1 MLRLLAWDS
10 ESQASSRFFVAAL
23 WLLVVLYAATFSA
36 LSIHR
41 HAVFETHGYD
51 LGNVDQ
57 TVYNTLHGCLF
68 CFTNMD
74 GIEMDGLE
82 SRLALHF
89 EPVLLPVSLTYL
101 LYSSPVT
108 LLVLQTVV
116 LALGAWPAFLLA
128 RERLKSDFAGLVFAA
143 AYLLFPALEAANL
156 FDFHAVTLAAPC
168 LLAAFYFLQKRAYR
182 PFALFAVLTMSCKED
197 MCFLVA
203 ALGLYIIVVQRE
215 RRAGLWTVLGAG
227 LWFWLAVFVITP
239 PFSPMGA
246 NIHLRRYA
254 YLGDTPWEMLK
265 TIVGRPG
272 VIVDQLSRAGALN
285 YLKGLL
291 LPLAFL
297 PLLSPL
303 TLALALPSLAVN
315 LLSENAFMHR
325 LEEFHYGAPLV
336 PFILVSGVYGLETLS
351 GTLSRWLKIDSR
363 RLIYLLLA
371 LVLVVSLGYHYC
383 RGFSPLAAP
392 FRWPPLTAHHRLAQK
407 FIDMIPPDAVLS
419 AQINLNPH
427 VSQRRR
433 VYQVVHRDDIEYVF
447 LDVST
452 LPNKDHVHGY
462 LQDWIET
469 GEDFGVVASEDGYIL
484 LRRGAPHKPLSDD
497 FYSFVTV
504 DNPAIQYPMTVD
516 FGSNSELN
524 SELNNERSLLRFL
537 GFDVLYNREEEVSF
551 NLYWTAL
558 REVERDYLISLYL
571 LDEAGNVTGS
581 TDQPQPV
588 TVWHP
593 TSHWQPGETVRV
605 VANTLSWWTRDRARY
620 GIALGVV
627 DGPDPWEIGR
637 RLKPQVRETDLAPR
651 LMADGTVL
659 RLLEFGKRCGMPRGI
674 EARRVFAR
682 PKVQR
687 EVGIDLGGV
696 VRLVGCD
703 LAARVKAGD
712 TLRLTLYWQAL
723 AKIEEDY
730 TVFTHLLDEEGRV
743 FGGKDNPPVR
753 GTAPTG
759 LWLEGEFIQDV
770 YEIAVQPD
778 APAGEYTVEVG
789 LYEARSGQRLSVDG
803 RDRVLLGPVQVE
815 RFGEK

>member
-1 MLRLLAWDS
+1 MKSDP
-10 ESQASSRFFVAAL
+10 SRFFVAAL
-23 WLLVVLYAATFSA
+23 WLLVVLYAVTFSA

-57 TVYNTLHGCLF
+57 AVYNTLHGCLF

-89 EPVLLPVSLTYL
+89 EPILLVVSLTYL
-101 LYSSPVT
+101 LYSSPLT

-116 LALGAWPAFLLA
+116 LALGAWPAFLLT
-128 RERLKSDFAGLVFAA
+128 RDRLKSDFAALAFAA

-156 FDFHAVTLAAPC
+156 FDFHAVTLAVPC

-182 PFALFAVLTMSCKED
+182 PFALFAILTMSCKED
-197 MCFLVA
+197 MCLLVA
-203 ALGLYIIVVQRE
+203 AMGLYILVVQRE
-215 RRAGLWTVLGAG
+215 RRAGWLTVLGAG
-227 LWFWLAVFVITP
+227 LWFFLAVFVITP

-246 NIHLRRYA
+246 NIHVRRYA
-254 YLGDTPWEMLK
+254 YLGDTPWQMVK
-265 TIVGRPG
+265 TIFGQPG
-272 VIVDQLSRAGALN
+272 VVVDQLSKAGALN

-297 PLLSPL
+297 SLLSPL
-303 TLALALPSLAVN
+303 TLVLALPSLAVN
-315 LLSENAFMHR
+315 LLSEDAFMHR
-325 LEEFHYGAPLV
+325 LEEFHYAAPIV
-336 PFILVSGVYGLETLS
+336 PFVLVSGVYGLEALS
-351 GTLSRWLKIDSR
+351 ETLSRWLKLDSR
-363 RLIYLLLA
+363 RLVHLLSA
-371 LVLVVSLGYHYC
+371 LVLVVSVGYHYC

-392 FRWPPLTAHHRLAQK
+392 FRWPPVTAHHRLAQK
-407 FIDMIPPDAVLS
+407 FIEMIPPDAVLS

-452 LPNKDHVHGY
+452 LPNKDNVHGS

-469 GEDFGVVASEDGYIL
+469 ADDFGVIASQDGYVL
-484 LRRGAPHKPLSDD
+484 LRRGAPHQPLSRD

-516 FGSNSELN
+516 FGSE
-524 SELNNERSLLRFL
+524 LRFL
-537 GFDVLYNREEEVSF
+537 GFDVLYNRAEEVNF

-558 REVERDYLISLYL
+558 QEVERDYLIALYL
-571 LDEAGNVTGS
+571 LDEEGNVTGS

-605 VANTLSWWTRDRARY
+605 VADTLSWYTRDRARY

-627 DGPDPWEIGR
+627 DGTDPWEVGR
-637 RLKPQVRETDLAPR
+637 RLKPQVRDAALAPR
-651 LMADGTVL
+651 LPANGTAL
-659 RLLEFGKRCGMPRGI
+659 RLMEFGKRCGMPRGI
-674 EARRVFAR
+674 EARRIFAR
-682 PKVQR
+682 PKVQHQ
-687 EVGIDLGGV
+687 VGADLGGV
-696 VRLVGCD
+696 VRLVGYD
-703 LAARVKAGD
+703 LAATVRAGD
-712 TLRLTLYWQAL
+712 ALRLTLYWQAL
-723 AKIEEDY
+723 AGMDQDY

-753 GTAPTG
+753 GAAPTS
-759 LWLEGEFIQDV
+759 LWVEGEFIQDV
-770 YEIAVQPD
+770 YEIAAPPD
-778 APAGEYTVEVG
+778 APAGEYAVEVG
-789 LYEARSGQRLSVDG
+789 LYEAQSGQRLTVDG
-803 RDRVLLGPVQVE
+803 SDHILLGPVRVE